1 MKNMKSIKLLLPSQF
16 KTGFYLLF
24 LYTRQS
30 MRLLTA
36 GSLVRVQLG
45 EPCRSKVRFAPAY
58 FLPLAENKPS
68 ARSCLPSCGTRL
80 WLRRIN
86 RLANRRPLRQQ
97 ILAVSRAAGARIC
110 CQLFA
115 GLKFVSCF
123 LSIIC
128 FFNAFHIG
136 GEFVFFYRIQYLQ
149 HDYVLFKDIFCFLQL
164 TAYTPPVKKQ
174 ALKAL
179 KHFFLFY

>member
-1 MKNMKSIKLLLPSQF
+1 MNIHSREHAAVNRRVVGSSPTWGAMPE
-16 KTGFYLLF
+16 
-24 LYTRQS
+24 QS
-30 MRLLTA
+30 
-36 GSLVRVQLG
+36 SLCSGL
-45 EPCRSKVRFAPAY
+45 

-80 WLRRIN
+80 WSRRIN

-179 KHFFLFY
+179 KHIFLFY